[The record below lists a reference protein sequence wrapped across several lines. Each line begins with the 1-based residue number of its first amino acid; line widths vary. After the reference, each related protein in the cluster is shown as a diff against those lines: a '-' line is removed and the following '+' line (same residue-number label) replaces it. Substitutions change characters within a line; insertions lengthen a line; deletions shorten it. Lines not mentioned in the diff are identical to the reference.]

1 MVREIN
7 CIGFVSLQVGHT
19 TLPRFMSAMS
29 ARAPI
34 VPTESF
40 SADVAGVPTE
50 VMVLE
55 FDQVMA
61 IVTQVDR
68 LGTLLQAK
76 QDAYTQTYSV
86 EVLLGRRNDP
96 LLEVLAR
103 QLIERLAVAKCQKDL
118 TLWVGLLRSDDPES
132 IKGVI
137 EAICAKSRV
146 FGGGDR
152 SNE

>member
-1 MVREIN
+1 M
-7 CIGFVSLQVGHT
+7 
-19 TLPRFMSAMS
+19 
-29 ARAPI
+29 
-34 VPTESF
+34 
-40 SADVAGVPTE
+40 
-50 VMVLE
+50 
-55 FDQVMA
+55 
-61 IVTQVDR
+61 
-68 LGTLLQAK
+68 
-76 QDAYTQTYSV
+76 

-137 EAICAKSRV
+137 EAVCAKSRV

>member
-1 MVREIN
+1 MHLR
-7 CIGFVSLQVGHT
+7 G
-19 TLPRFMSAMS
+19 
-29 ARAPI
+29 
-34 VPTESF
+34 ESHNQGACAWRHAQLRIE
-40 SADVAGVPTE
+40 S
-50 VMVLE
+50 
-55 FDQVMA
+55 
-61 IVTQVDR
+61 R
-68 LGTLLQAK
+68 R
-76 QDAYTQTYSV
+76 

-137 EAICAKSRV
+137 EAVCAKSRV